1 MWSSLGKQNVQ
12 VKEVDGIRD
21 KVMPGVR
28 EQEGTAF
35 KDLCHSEFEFFFIFN
50 FYFKTKLENT
60 KHFLDM
66 PAVSKS
72 WSSGQCLRLFENK
85 ILQRKYLLEQKIKI
99 LHEFTD

>member
-1 MWSSLGKQNVQ
+1 MLQ

-35 KDLCHSEFEFFFIFN
+35 KDLCDSEFEFSFIFY
-50 FYFKTKLENT
+50 FYFNRKLENK

-72 WSSGQCLRLFENK
+72 WSRRAVFTYG
-85 ILQRKYLLEQKIKI
+85 YL
-99 LHEFTD
+99 